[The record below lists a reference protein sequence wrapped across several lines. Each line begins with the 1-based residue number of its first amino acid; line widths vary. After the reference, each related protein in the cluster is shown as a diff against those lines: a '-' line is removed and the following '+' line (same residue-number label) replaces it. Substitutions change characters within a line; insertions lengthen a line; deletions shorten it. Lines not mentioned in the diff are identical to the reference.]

1 MTTTFRIKPKVGDKD
16 IRIEESQDGT
26 WSASCW
32 CSVSQ
37 KTVLIPLT
45 AEQAKEIVSDSRRC
59 IDEILPDTPPPL
71 REIFLTGLT
80 PAEFEQV
87 PDGE

>member
-1 MTTTFRIKPKVGDKD
+1 MNAAYTIKSKVGGKD
-16 IRIEESQDGT
+16 IFIDKRGDGM
-26 WSASCW
+26 WLASCW
-32 CSVSQ
+32 CSVLHKMVQ
-37 KTVLIPLT
+37 VPLT
-45 AEQAKEIVSDSRRC
+45 AEQVEEIISASRRC